1 MLNYLKIF
9 GGLLLTFGVVG
20 FLVIALG
27 FAPEIGSRPAA
38 LGLMGGQAAVGALIL
53 YGFKL
58 NGIGRLD
65 RKYLLYG
72 GWALIV
78 LLVILGQVWVNIS
91 DINL

>member
-9 GGLLLTFGVVG
+9 SWLLLTFGLVG

-27 FAPEIGSRPAA
+27 FAPEIGSGFAA
-38 LGLMGGQAAVGALIL
+38 LGLMGIQATVGALIL

-58 NGIGRLD
+58 NRLGKLD

-78 LLVILGQVWVNIS
+78 LLVIVGQIWVNIS
-91 DINL
+91 GIHI

>member
-1 MLNYLKIF
+1 MLKYLKIF
-9 GGLLLTFGVVG
+9 SWLLLTFGVVG
-20 FLVIALG
+20 FLAIALG
-27 FAPEIGSRPAA
+27 FAPDIGSRPAA
-38 LGLMGGQAAVGALIL
+38 LGLMATQAAVGALIF

-58 NGIGRLD
+58 NRLGQLD
-65 RKYLLYG
+65 TKSLLYG